1 MDKIRIVAI
10 VLTACVSA
18 CAATPNRPA
27 AAVSTAPSTA
37 TAADIPVP
45 GLAPGVHFAGGDG
58 SSQEKAVIV
67 LGANESSGVQAEYLW
82 LAAHFPGYQRGQQ
95 GLIQGQGQGG
105 KSYDV
110 LDFTTAYGTKRTV
123 YFDITDYFG
132 KF

>member
-1 MDKIRIVAI
+1 MDKMHILTIVLAAC
-10 VLTACVSA
+10 LTACAS
-18 CAATPNRPA
+18 TPSVAPKL
-27 AAVSTAPSTA
+27 APSTTPA

-58 SSQEKAVIV
+58 SSQEKAVVV

-95 GLIQGQGQGG
+95 GLIQGQGG

-110 LDFTTAYGTKRTV
+110 LDFTTADGAKRTI